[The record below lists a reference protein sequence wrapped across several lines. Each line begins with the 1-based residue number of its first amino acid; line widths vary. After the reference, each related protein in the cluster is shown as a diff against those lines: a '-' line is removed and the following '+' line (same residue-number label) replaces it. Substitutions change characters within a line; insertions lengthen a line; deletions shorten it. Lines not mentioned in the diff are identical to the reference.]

1 MEYLAILLKRM
12 KINFQIYYF
21 ANWRKIIDME
31 CLFINLL
38 CALNTSSHIKKN
50 NATNNKIFNT
60 TEIFTQLPK
69 INKNFGLNSTSIAEI
84 TKIPRTTVLRKLA
97 KLQKV
102 NLLKKDKFKRY
113 ATQDFI
119 NSPNIKKEYYITL
132 QNTVKLLGIFISDC
146 LETYSSKEIK
156 IN

>member
-1 MEYLAILLKRM
+1 
-12 KINFQIYYF
+12 
-21 ANWRKIIDME
+21 ME

-50 NATNNKIFNT
+50 NKTNNKIFNT

-69 INKNFGLNSTSIAEI
+69 INNKFGLSSTSIAEI

-119 NSPNIKKEYYITL
+119 NSPNIKK
-132 QNTVKLLGIFISDC
+132 NIS
-146 LETYSSKEIK
+146 
-156 IN
+156 